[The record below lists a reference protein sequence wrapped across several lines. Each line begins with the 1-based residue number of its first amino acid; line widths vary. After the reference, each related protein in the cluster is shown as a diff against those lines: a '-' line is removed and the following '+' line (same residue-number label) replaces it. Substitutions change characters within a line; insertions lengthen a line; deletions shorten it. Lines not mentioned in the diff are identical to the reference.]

1 MSDTEDFKVGERGTG
16 LPEITQFEPSPFKKG
31 RPPEPLHFEV
41 NIVAEAH
48 ERQKKSGVVQVN
60 IPGFSPAKLYC
71 DEQKPVGDDTAPPP
85 LAYFSAGIAFC
96 LLTHLSDILTA
107 RKIDITSMKIEQRIR
122 FKTNL
127 STMRELGYP
136 TEGAC
141 EGIESHVLIDS
152 PEDAAT
158 VQKLLEEAEGACMA
172 RFALRN
178 PLPWMTRLVH
188 NGGELEKREGVGPEE
203 RGPAL

>member
-1 MSDTEDFKVGERGTG
+1 MGERDDFKVGEHSEVQPVPT
-16 LPEITQFEPSPFKKG
+16 EFEPSPFRKA
-31 RPPEPLHFEV
+31 RVPDPLRFEV

-60 IPGFSPAKLYC
+60 IPGFSAAKFYC
-71 DEQKPVGDDTAPPP
+71 DEQTPVGDDTAPPP

-96 LLTHLSDILTA
+96 LLTHLSDILNA
-107 RKIDITSMKIEQRIR
+107 RKIQVDSMRIEQRLR

-127 STMRELGYP
+127 STMRELGHT

-141 EGIESHVLIDS
+141 EGIESHVVIES
-152 PEDAAT
+152 PESQDT
-158 VQKLLEEAEGACMA
+158 IKGLLEEAENSCMA
-172 RFALRN
+172 HFALRN

-188 NGGELEKREGVGPEE
+188 NGDELEKREGVGP
-203 RGPAL
+203 A

>member
-1 MSDTEDFKVGERGTG
+1 MTETTEFKVGERATD
-16 LPEITQFEPSPFKKG
+16 LPEVTQFEASPFRKA
-31 RPPEPLHFEV
+31 RVPEPLHFEV

-107 RKIDITSMKIEQRIR
+107 RKIDITSMKIEQRLR

-127 STMRELGYP
+127 DIL
-136 TEGAC
+136 
-141 EGIESHVLIDS
+141 
-152 PEDAAT
+152 
-158 VQKLLEEAEGACMA
+158 
-172 RFALRN
+172 
-178 PLPWMTRLVH
+178 
-188 NGGELEKREGVGPEE
+188 
-203 RGPAL
+203 

>member
-127 STMRELGYP
+127 STMRDLGHT

-141 EGIESHVLIDS
+141 EGIESHVIIDS
-152 PEDAAT
+152 PESPER
-158 VQKLLEEAEGACMA
+158 VQALLEEAEGACMA
-172 RFALRN
+172 HHALRN

-188 NGGELEKREGVGPEE
+188 NGTELEKREGVGPEE
-203 RGPAL
+203 R

>member
-1 MSDTEDFKVGERGTG
+1 MSQDQDFHVGERGTG
-16 LPEITQFEPSPFKKG
+16 QPEITQFEPSPFKKG

-71 DEQKPVGDDTAPPP
+71 DEQTPVGDDTAPPP
-85 LAYFSAGIAFC
+85 LAFFSAGIAFC
-96 LLTHLSDILTA
+96 LLTHLTDILTA

-127 STMRELGYP
+127 STMRDLGHT

-141 EGIESHVLIDS
+141 EGIESHVIIDS
-152 PEDAAT
+152 PEPPER
-158 VQKLLEEAEGACMA
+158 VQALLEEAEGACMA
-172 RFALRN
+172 HHALRN
-178 PLPWMTRLVH
+178 PLPWMTCLVH
-188 NGGELEKREGVGPEE
+188 NGTELDKREGVGPEE
-203 RGPAL
+203 R

>member
-1 MSDTEDFKVGERGTG
+1 MTETRNFRVGERADT
-16 LPEITQFEPSPFKKG
+16 LPQPTEFEMSPFKKA

-60 IPGFSPAKLYC
+60 IPGFSSAKFYC
-71 DEQKPVGDDTAPPP
+71 DEQTPVGDDTAPPP

-107 RKIDITSMKIEQRIR
+107 RKIEVTSMRIEQRLR

-127 STMRELGYP
+127 STMRELGHQ

-141 EGIESHVLIDS
+141 EGIESHVVIES
-152 PEDAAT
+152 PEMSET
-158 VQKLLEEAEGACMA
+158 IQGLLEEAEGSCMA
-172 RFALRN
+172 HFALRN

-188 NGGELEKREGVGPEE
+188 NGEELDKREGVGPEE
-203 RGPAL
+203 G